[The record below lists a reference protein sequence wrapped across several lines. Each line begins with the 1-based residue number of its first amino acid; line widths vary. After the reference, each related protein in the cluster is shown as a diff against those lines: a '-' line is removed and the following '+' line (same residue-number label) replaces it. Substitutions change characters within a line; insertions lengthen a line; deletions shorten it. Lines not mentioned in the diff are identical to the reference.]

1 MSNVYS
7 IIYKLNSTDNQQ
19 IKYYVFKNRT
29 LEIPKTKLFFNKLK
43 NIEFKPKKESVDK
56 LKKLIYQ

>member
-19 IKYYVFKNRT
+19 VKLYVFKNRNT
-29 LEIPKTKLFFNKLK
+29 KPSKLKLFLNDLK
-43 NIEFKPKKESVDK
+43 KVEFKPKKESVDK
-56 LKKLIYQ
+56 LKELIYN